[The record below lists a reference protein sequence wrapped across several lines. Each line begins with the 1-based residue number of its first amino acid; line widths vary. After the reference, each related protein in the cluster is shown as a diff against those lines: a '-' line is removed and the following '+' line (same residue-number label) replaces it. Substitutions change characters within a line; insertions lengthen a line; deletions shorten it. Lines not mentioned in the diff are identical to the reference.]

1 MDILLFAVYLGV
13 FLVFFNAEIMT
24 SFYPT
29 VAEKERDLQSSL
41 VGIVFSM
48 FPIGWLIGSYI
59 SGKYMDKKGAR
70 KYFILIGIC
79 L

>member
-29 VAEKERDLQSSL
+29 VAEKERDLQSS
-41 VGIVFSM
+41 
-48 FPIGWLIGSYI
+48 
-59 SGKYMDKKGAR
+59 
-70 KYFILIGIC
+70 
-79 L
+79 